1 MLMRLR
7 RKLGCILVNILVV
20 EDELLLAMATQTI
33 LEDAG
38 FTVLKPARSVAEAI
52 PHIGIADAGV
62 LDINLI
68 GETSAAVALALTA
81 CGIPFVVLSSLLP
94 GQTDSSWKEASAW
107 LSKPVSAAK
116 LLAAIK
122 RM

>member
-1 MLMRLR
+1 MLN
-7 RKLGCILVNILVV
+7 VLVV

-38 FTVLKPARSVAEAI
+38 FTVLGPARSVAEAI
-52 PHIGIADAGV
+52 PYIGSADAAV

-94 GQTDSSWKEASAW
+94 GQTDGSWKEASAW
-107 LSKPVSAAK
+107 LSKPVSAGN
-116 LLAAIK
+116 LVAAIK
-122 RM
+122 RV